1 MGGRT
6 LEQITDQVLDEK
18 GLLRPGFCG
27 IGRLRGKTGPDYTD
41 DEATVLNHFFTNIHS
56 NVYCA
61 TDNMPNDLW
70 AQVMGQYARSNL
82 TGRDRLLKIF
92 NDMHEKKGA
101 ASIAKMAEMLRLGR
115 DISAMIQA
123 HLKAAGEF
131 IEEYG
136 VKYGHASLR
145 DSGTIRIC
153 FEGVSQRVTKLLE
166 SAREGAYQEQS
177 TRALPFTAKNLGMPY
192 ELVGTKYENM
202 ILDLDHKLIDLYE
215 RIYDKLLGHLDKKFA
230 HLRTEADEK
239 IAEALGRTDLKLT
252 DKDWQGII
260 KGKAFDV
267 ARYLL
272 PQNMTTS
279 LGVTLNTR
287 RFQDKLTEWQSDE
300 LMEMRVLGKVAQ
312 AESMKISPTLLKHG
326 NRSEYYARI
335 QPALRELYKKYVE
348 DSGAGREFKYQHY
361 DCVSRLVH
369 APNDLQDLVLASI
382 LLNGSEGKAS
392 LEELKAVV
400 RNMSFD
406 EKREVARSVT
416 EEKQPYEIFNK
427 SMEIGA
433 VTFERVYDIGAYRDL
448 QRQRGDRQQTNR
460 YSVIGYN
467 MPKEI
472 AEMGMEEEFVSMMQ
486 EVKEVYELFKKD
498 GLHAAAEYVP
508 VMANVIRHITTK
520 DPVQCFYEAKLRSQ
534 PAGIDSYRSIAQQEI
549 KKLIELMPVFDGL
562 VPFDNNYY
570 DLGRLPET
578 TRMVTDRYKKKIA
591 DGKV

>member
-1 MGGRT
+1 M
-6 LEQITDQVLDEK
+6 EQITDQVLDEN

-27 IGRLRGKTGPDYTD
+27 IGRLRGKTGSDYTQ

-61 TDNMPNDLW
+61 TDNLPNELW
-70 AQVMGQYARSNL
+70 ALVMGQYARSDL
-82 TGRDRLLKIF
+82 TGRDRLLKLF
-92 NDMHEKKGA
+92 NDMHEKEGE
-101 ASIAKMAEMLRLGR
+101 ASVSELAKVIRSGKDVSSLLQG
-115 DISAMIQA
+115 
-123 HLKAAGEF
+123 HLKKAGRF
-131 IEEYG
+131 VDMYG

-145 DSGTIRIC
+145 DSGTIRMC

-177 TRALPFTAKNLGMPY
+177 TRALPFTAENLGRPY
-192 ELVGTKYENM
+192 EVVGTKYEKI
-202 ILDLDHKLIDLYE
+202 ILDLDRKLIDLYE
-215 RIYDKLLGHLDKKFA
+215 RIYDKLLLHLDKKFA
-230 HLRTEADEK
+230 HLRAEADEK

-252 DKDWQGII
+252 DRDWQGII
-260 KGKAFDV
+260 KSKAFDV

-300 LMEMRVLGKVAQ
+300 LIEMQVLGRVAQ
-312 AESMKISPTLLKHG
+312 AESMKISPTLMKHG
-326 NRSEYYARI
+326 NRSEYHAGI
-335 QPALRELYKKYVE
+335 QPALRGLYKKHVE
-348 DSGAGREFKYQHY
+348 ASGAGREFKYKHY
-361 DCVSRLVH
+361 ECVSRLVS
-369 APNDLQDLVLASI
+369 APDDLQDLVLASI

-392 LEELKAVV
+392 IEELKAVIKK
-400 RNMSFD
+400 MSY
-406 EKREVARSVT
+406 EQKREIAKAVT
-416 EEKQPYEIFNK
+416 ENKPSCEIFNK
-427 SMEIGA
+427 SMEISA
-433 VTFERVYDIGAYRDL
+433 VVFERVYDIGAYRDL

-467 MPKEI
+467 MPNEI
-472 AEMGMEEEFVSMMQ
+472 AEIDMEEEFVSMMQ

-508 VMANVIRHITTK
+508 VMANVIRHVATK
-520 DPVQCFYEAKLRSQ
+520 DPVQCFYEAKLRTQ

-549 KKLIELMPVFDGL
+549 KKLLKLMPVFNGL
-562 VPFDNNYY
+562 VPFDDNYY

-578 TRMVTDRYKKKIA
+578 TRMVIDRYKKKIA
-591 DGKV
+591 AGLS